1 MEEQLDDISDWL
13 ESRAATPMLKKTSGV
28 TRISV
33 AIMQGEGVL
42 FMLLYVD

>member
-13 ESRAATPMLKKTSGV
+13 ESRVATPMLKKTSGV

-33 AIMQGEGVL
+33 AIMQGERSL
-42 FMLLYVD
+42 SMLLCGD